1 MTENTNTVPENI
13 TIEDHAAPAIIL
25 DEEGELK
32 GFGELEEAK
41 DGGEQ

>member
-1 MTENTNTVPENI
+1 MTENTNTAPENI

-25 DEEGELK
+25 DEDGELK
-32 GFGELEEAK
+32 GFGESHEAE

>member
-25 DEEGELK
+25 DEDGELK
-32 GFGELEEAK
+32 GFGELDEVE